1 MYQPKNT
8 RDEWKIRYDIAL
20 DIAKQEYLLQ
30 IERIKNLD
38 EKIEKFLIVAAAFIA
53 ALVSIL
59 GGFNTMLSIHQKS
72 ESWIHFINGAITLL
86 IIYSLY
92 LSFYTFKNFLKG
104 LKLTETRRM
113 PNTIDLIHDPKE
125 ASLEWT
131 YEVIK
136 FYEDARAS
144 RSLHHLTNRV
154 RGLRHTPYQ
163 RHNAFILCVG
173 CVAQPRTRSSGGFK
187 PPASNLLSTPPT
199 VPHLLSNGGF
209 IHQTMNFAY
218 KKTQA
223 V

>member
-8 RDEWKIRYDIAL
+8 RDECKIRYDIAL

-136 FYEDARAS
+136 FYEDARVFLNKAAS
-144 RSLHHLTNRV
+144 DKIIYLSKGQESLEKQAIV
-154 RGLRHTPYQ
+154 MFFVI
-163 RHNAFILCVG
+163 A
-173 CVAQPRTRSSGGFK
+173 A
-187 PPASNLLSTPPT
+187 T
-199 VPHLLSNGGF
+199 VIKSIFLKG
-209 IHQTMNFAY
+209 
-218 KKTQA
+218 
-223 V
+223 